1 MAFFTLIDAAVAA
14 AAAAPDSRMLLSELF
29 VPDDDV
35 PGCCCCCFVGVFV
48 GVVHPLLNVPSERE
62 LNWFTLLLKSR
73 FVGTPYGW

>member
-35 PGCCCCCFVGVFV
+35 PGCCCFVGVFV